1 MAEDIK
7 KVIDVSVDGAQKSL
21 RSLRQEVS
29 ALRDNL
35 LNLEQGT
42 EEYNKTAEQIADIQ
56 EEINTVMKAGKKE
69 TDAAEG
75 SYNHLVKTMGELKK
89 QWRATADE
97 AERDAIGKQILEINN
112 QLKDLDASTG
122 NYQRNV
128 GDYKNAVVDA
138 FNAFGGSV
146 GAATGKIQGATTA
159 LKAMSKVPIVF
170 VIGAL
175 VSVLDA
181 VIKNLKTSEDNIN
194 AVTASMANFQAIGD
208 LVTKVIQGLGKG
220 IAWLAGEF
228 SDLLD
233 TLGLVND
240 KMKERQALT
249 RDEIELE
256 KQQRKNIVSFAKDEL
271 AVSELRAKAADK
283 VNYSAKERQDFLK
296 QAMDLEK
303 GMAAER
309 LRIAEQEFD
318 IAQRNAALS
327 ENDKETN
334 DALAQAEANL
344 YNARKAYF
352 DKTRELITQFNE
364 ARNQQLAEENARIAE
379 EQKWQQQFVETDEIV
394 RQSVVEQVDN
404 EMLAEINIEKRKQD
418 ELTRLRQEGG
428 LNTQAIL
435 ARNFAKE
442 IKSTRKANADIIR
455 SEKDKQ
461 AQRKQIA
468 MAGLATASGLFSALG
483 DLIESD
489 TEMSE
494 KEARRAKN
502 LKIAS
507 STIDTIMGSIAAYM
521 SAQELPFPANFI
533 IGAANAAT
541 VLATGFAS
549 INKIKSQQV
558 NKDNSS
564 SVGSVSIPNQ
574 GGASVTPAVVADTPV
589 MRSLTSASEEDRLN
603 RMAGDQR
610 VYLVYSD
617 VQAAGRQVEVQDT
630 ESSF

>member
-146 GAATGKIQGATTA
+146 GAATGKIQGTTTA

-208 LVTKVIQGLGKG
+208 LVTKAIQGLGKG
-220 IAWLAGEF
+220 IAWLAEEF
-228 SDLLD
+228 SSLLD

-364 ARNQQLAEENARIAE
+364 ARNQQLNEEKARIAD
-379 EQKWQQQFVETDEIV
+379 EQKWQQQFVDTDEIV

-404 EMLAEINIEKRKQD
+404 EMLAEIDIEKRKQD
-418 ELTRLRQEGG
+418 ELARLRQEGG
-428 LNTQAIL
+428 LNAQAIL
-435 ARNFAKE
+435 AQNFAKE
-442 IKSTRKANADIIR
+442 IEGTRKANADIIR

-603 RMAGDQR
+603 KMANDQR

>member
-128 GDYKNAVVDA
+128 GDYKNAIVDA

-208 LVTKVIQGLGKG
+208 LVTKAIQGLGKG

-249 RDEIELE
+249 KDEIDLE
-256 KQQRKNIVSFAKDEL
+256 KQRRQNIVSFAKDEL

-327 ENDKETN
+327 DNDKETN

-352 DKTRELITQFNE
+352 DKSRELITQYNE
-364 ARNQQLAEENARIAE
+364 ARNQQLAEEKARIAE

-394 RQSVVEQVDN
+394 RQSVVMAIEN
-404 EMLAEINIEKRKQD
+404 EALKEIDIEKRKQE
-418 ELTRLRQEGG
+418 ELARLRQEGG
-428 LNTQAIL
+428 LNVQNIL
-435 ARNFAKE
+435 AQNFAKE
-442 IKSTRKANADIIR
+442 IEGTRKANADIIR
-455 SEKDKQ
+455 SEKEKQ
-461 AQRKQIA
+461 AQRKQVA

>member
-208 LVTKVIQGLGKG
+208 LVTKAIQGLGKG

-283 VNYSAKERQDFLK
+283 ANYSAKERQDFLK

-364 ARNQQLAEENARIAE
+364 ARNQQLNEEKARIAD

-394 RQSVVEQVDN
+394 RQSVVMETEN
-404 EMLAEINIEKRKQD
+404 EALKEIDIEKRKQD
-418 ELTRLRQEGG
+418 ELARLRQEGG
-428 LNTQAIL
+428 LNAQAIL
-435 ARNFAKE
+435 AQNFAKE
-442 IKSTRKANADIIR
+442 IDGTRKANADIIR

-507 STIDTIMGSIAAYM
+507 SVIDTIMGSIMAYNAAQ
-521 SAQELPFPANFI
+521 SFFPPFNFI

>member
-75 SYNHLVKTMGELKK
+75 SYNHLVNTMGELKK

-128 GDYKNAVVDA
+128 GDYKNAIVDA

-208 LVTKVIQGLGKG
+208 LVTMAIQGLGKG
-220 IAWLAGEF
+220 IAWLAEEF
-228 SDLLD
+228 TDLLD

-249 RDEIELE
+249 KDEIDLE

-283 VNYSAKERQDFLK
+283 AQYSAEERQNFLK

-303 GMAAER
+303 GMAEER
-309 LRIAEQEFD
+309 LRMAEQEFD
-318 IAQRNAALS
+318 IAQRKAALS
-327 ENDKETN
+327 ENDKATN

-352 DKTRELITQFNE
+352 DKSRELIAQYNE
-364 ARNQQLAEENARIAE
+364 ARNQQVAEEKARIVEERKFQESFKDTDNVALEGVIAQLEAE
-379 EQKWQQQFVETDEIV
+379 EFVTLD
-394 RQSVVEQVDN
+394 
-404 EMLAEINIEKRKQD
+404 IEKRKQE
-418 ELTRLRQEGG
+418 ELARLRQEGG

-435 ARNFAKE
+435 AQNFAKE
-442 IKSTRKANADIIR
+442 IEATRKANADIIR

-489 TEMSE
+489 TEVSE

-533 IGAANAAT
+533 IGAANVAT

>member
-128 GDYKNAVVDA
+128 GDYKNAIVDA

-208 LVTKVIQGLGKG
+208 LVTKAIQGLGQG
-220 IAWLAGEF
+220 IAWLAQEF

-249 RDEIELE
+249 KDEIDLE

-283 VNYSAKERQDFLK
+283 ANYSAKERQDFLK

-303 GMAAER
+303 SMAEER
-309 LRIAEQEFD
+309 LRMAEQEFD
-318 IAQRNAALS
+318 IAQRKAALS
-327 ENDKETN
+327 ENDKATN

-352 DKTRELITQFNE
+352 DKSRELIAQYNE
-364 ARNQQLAEENARIAE
+364 ARNQQVNEEKARIAE
-379 EQKWQQQFVETDEIV
+379 EQKWQQQFVDTDEIV

-404 EMLAEINIEKRKQD
+404 EMLTEIDIEKRKQD
-418 ELTRLRQEGG
+418 ELARLRQEGG
-428 LNTQAIL
+428 LNAQAIL
-435 ARNFAKE
+435 AQNFAKE
-442 IKSTRKANADIIR
+442 IEATRKANADIIR

-489 TEMSE
+489 TEVSE

-564 SVGSVSIPNQ
+564 SVGSVSMPNQ

>member
-128 GDYKNAVVDA
+128 GDYKNAIVDA

-146 GAATGKIQGATTA
+146 GAVTGKIQGATTA

-208 LVTKVIQGLGKG
+208 LVTKAIQGLGQG
-220 IAWLAGEF
+220 IAWLAQEF

-249 RDEIELE
+249 KDEIALE
-256 KQQRKNIVSFAKDEL
+256 KQKRNSIVSFAKDEL
-271 AVSELRAKAADK
+271 AISELRAKAADK
-283 VNYSAKERQDFLK
+283 AQYSAEERQNFLK

-303 GMAAER
+303 GMAEER

-327 ENDKETN
+327 ENDKATN

-352 DKTRELITQFNE
+352 DKSRELITQYNE
-364 ARNQQLAEENARIAE
+364 ARNQQVAEEKARIAE
-379 EQKWQQQFVETDEIV
+379 EQKWQQQFVDTDEIV

-404 EMLAEINIEKRKQD
+404 EMLTEIDIEKRKQE
-418 ELTRLRQEGG
+418 ELARLRQEGG
-428 LNTQAIL
+428 LNAQAIL
-435 ARNFAKE
+435 AQNFAKE
-442 IKSTRKANADIIR
+442 IEGTRKANADIIR

-489 TEMSE
+489 TEVSE

>member
-128 GDYKNAVVDA
+128 GDYKNAIVDA

-208 LVTKVIQGLGKG
+208 LVTKAIQGLGKG
-220 IAWLAGEF
+220 IAWLAEEF
-228 SDLLD
+228 TDLLD

-249 RDEIELE
+249 KDEIDLE

-283 VNYSAKERQDFLK
+283 ANYSAKERQDFLK

-303 GMAAER
+303 GMAEER
-309 LRIAEQEFD
+309 LKMAEQEFD
-318 IAQRNAALS
+318 IAQRKAALS
-327 ENDKETN
+327 ENDKATN

-352 DKTRELITQFNE
+352 DKSRELIAQYNE
-364 ARNQQLAEENARIAE
+364 ARNQQVAEEKARIAE
-379 EQKWQQQFVETDEIV
+379 ERKFQESFKDTDNIALEGVIAQLEAEEFVTLD
-394 RQSVVEQVDN
+394 
-404 EMLAEINIEKRKQD
+404 IEKRKQE
-418 ELTRLRQEGG
+418 ELTRLKKEGG

-435 ARNFAKE
+435 AQNFAKE
-442 IKSTRKANADIIR
+442 IEATRKANADIIR

-489 TEMSE
+489 TEVSE

-603 RMAGDQR
+603 RMAKDQR

>member
-128 GDYKNAVVDA
+128 GDYKNAIVDA

-208 LVTKVIQGLGKG
+208 LVTKAIQGLGKG
-220 IAWLAGEF
+220 IAWLAEEF
-228 SDLLD
+228 TDLLD

-249 RDEIELE
+249 KDEIDLE

-283 VNYSAKERQDFLK
+283 ANYSAKERQDFLK

-303 GMAAER
+303 GMAEER
-309 LRIAEQEFD
+309 LKMAEQEFD
-318 IAQRNAALS
+318 IAQRKAALS
-327 ENDKETN
+327 ENDKATN

-352 DKTRELITQFNE
+352 DKSRELIAQYNE
-364 ARNQQLAEENARIAE
+364 ARNQQVAEEKARIAE
-379 EQKWQQQFVETDEIV
+379 EQKWQQQFVDTDEIV

-404 EMLAEINIEKRKQD
+404 EMLTEIDIEKRKQD
-418 ELTRLRQEGG
+418 ELTRLKKEGG

-435 ARNFAKE
+435 AQNFAKE
-442 IKSTRKANADIIR
+442 IEATRKANADIIR

-489 TEMSE
+489 TEVSE

-603 RMAGDQR
+603 RMAKDQR

>member
-128 GDYKNAVVDA
+128 GDYKNAIVDA

-208 LVTKVIQGLGKG
+208 LVTKAIQGLGKG
-220 IAWLAGEF
+220 IAWLAEEF
-228 SDLLD
+228 TDLLD

-249 RDEIELE
+249 KDEIDLE
-256 KQQRKNIVSFAKDEL
+256 KQLRKNIVSFAKDEL

-283 VNYSAKERQDFLK
+283 AQYSAEERQNFLK

-352 DKTRELITQFNE
+352 DKSRELITQYNE
-364 ARNQQLAEENARIAE
+364 ARNQQLAEEKARIAD

-394 RQSVVEQVDN
+394 RQSVVMEIEN
-404 EMLAEINIEKRKQD
+404 EALKEIDIEKRKQE
-418 ELTRLRQEGG
+418 ELARLRQEGG
-428 LNTQAIL
+428 LNVQNIL
-435 ARNFAKE
+435 AQNFAKE
-442 IKSTRKANADIIR
+442 IEGTRKANADIIR
-455 SEKDKQ
+455 SEKEKQ
-461 AQRKQIA
+461 AQRKQVA

-603 RMAGDQR
+603 RMAKDQR